1 MGQSRMEGLL
11 SSTVEQKAEKKRWIL
26 YFKKVTGCLLR
37 LLFVVL
43 LEHALHSIQQQ
54 FFFSLSSFQDIL
66 FIKQVKRQA
75 EQLKKNTE
83 MKLGN
88 PKKWKNWEKQGHF
101 SLLSTKIA
109 ELAMQLEKLRAKAD
123 KLEKYQTRT
132 RRTDRDISND

>member
-1 MGQSRMEGLL
+1 MLCIVFSN
-11 SSTVEQKAEKKRWIL
+11 S
-26 YFKKVTGCLLR
+26 
-37 LLFVVL
+37 
-43 LEHALHSIQQQ
+43 
-54 FFFSLSSFQDIL
+54 FFSLSSFQDIL